1 MWTQEECDK
10 QQGDQSVP
18 GSHRPLWH
26 TELQQ
31 PESRDN
37 DYSGVDGRN
46 RTHDSLSLK

>member
-1 MWTQEECDK
+1 MWTQEDRDK
-10 QQGDQSVP
+10 QHSDYSIP

-37 DYSGVDGRN
+37 DYSGRN
-46 RTHDSLSLK
+46 HRHDSLSLK